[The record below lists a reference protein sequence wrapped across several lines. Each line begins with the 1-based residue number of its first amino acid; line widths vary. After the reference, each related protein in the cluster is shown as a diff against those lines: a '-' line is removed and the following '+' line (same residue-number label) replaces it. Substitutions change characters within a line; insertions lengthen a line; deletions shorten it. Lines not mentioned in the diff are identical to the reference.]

1 MIPAVTTADDTRPD
15 DAPAGLWI
23 WRAVELG
30 RRALGRYFGRS
41 GPRLAAAVAYYVLL
55 SLFPIVI
62 VIVAVAG
69 AILTDP
75 SVREDFVDALVD
87 ALPLTES
94 GADSIDAVIRGVGD
108 NASAVGLVSAVGL
121 LWTASGMMAALR
133 GGLDDLMG
141 GTTPRRPF
149 LQGKLVDL
157 LMLLAAGLLL
167 VAAAAITIADRVAQ
181 EQVVDPLGLPG
192 IGLQAARFV
201 LPVALAFGVLMILL
215 RWVPSEAPRPRDL
228 WPGALTAA
236 VALYALTLGFAFFVQ
251 QLRQLQRHLRVARRG
266 RPVPRLHLRRGQ
278 PGLPGGGV
286 RGRPGRGLRGAAAA
300 RRPGLPRRAAELR
313 CGASSSGSDPA
324 VSGSGASARR
334 SVRPARG

>member
-1 MIPAVTTADDTRPD
+1 MIPAVTTTGDTRPD
-15 DAPAGLWI
+15 DTPAGLWI

-75 SVREDFVDALVD
+75 SVREEFVNALVD
-87 ALPLTES
+87 ALPLTEA

-108 NASAVGLVSAVGL
+108 NAGAVGLVSAVGL
-121 LWTASGMMAALR
+121 VWTASGMMAALR

-149 LQGKLVDL
+149 LQGKLVNL

-167 VAAAAITIADRVAQ
+167 VVSAGITIVNRVAQ

-236 VALYALTLGFAFFVQ
+236 VALWALTLGFAFFVNNFGNYNVVYGS
-251 QLRQLQRHLRVARRG
+251 LAAVVLFLVYIYAAASLVFLAAAFAADRAEVFEAR
-266 RPVPRLHLRRGQ
+266 PQ
-278 PGLPGGGV
+278 PGGPGF
-286 RGRPGRGLRGAAAA
+286 R
-300 RRPGLPRRAAELR
+300 AELR
-313 CGASSSGSDPA
+313 SFL
-324 VSGSGASARR
+324 R
-334 SVRPARG
+334 SLVVRE